1 MKIYKVNQK
10 FRCCYN
16 INSEGRKTATPYRFS
31 PDVAVGEYSEK
42 DFKELLGKEF
52 FDSGYFAKYCENGWI
67 KVVDTKDITKK
78 VANKSL
84 DILE

>member
-1 MKIYKVNQK
+1 MKIYKVKQN

-16 INSEGRKTATPYRFS
+16 VNGDNSGTVVPYRFS
-31 PDVAVGEYSEK
+31 PDVKVGEYSEK

-52 FDSGYFAKYCENGWI
+52 FDSGFFAKYCENGWI
-67 KVVDTKDITKK
+67 TVVDTKDITKK